1 MDYCKLIPLA
11 LFTVTGTNKD
21 DLWHADGS
29 PNFSVMPANISRA
42 IGSDTSI
49 PIWLKVGTP
58 AFGEKHI
65 LNRHGHWV
73 NRHNMTVPELVYFKL
88 CQPGNVYC
96 TEKNSK
102 IKVSLTITPSA
113 LLVLDLITHTD
124 QPHFSVTTLYH
135 HQGSLDG
142 DRIGRYKGRPKIMQK

>member
-1 MDYCKLIPLA
+1 MDYCKLMPLP

-21 DLWHADGS
+21 DLWHVDGT
-29 PNFSVMPANISRA
+29 PHFSVMPANISRA

-65 LNRHGHWV
+65 LGRHGHWV
-73 NRHNMTVPELVYFKL
+73 ERHNMTVPELVHFKL
-88 CQPGNVYC
+88 GHSGNVYC

-102 IKVSLTITPSA
+102 IKVTLPITPSA
-113 LLVLDLITHTD
+113 LLVLDLITHTN
-124 QPHFSVTTLYH
+124 QPPHFSVTTLYH
-135 HQGSLDG
+135 HQGPLDG
-142 DRIGRYKGRPKIMQK
+142 KIIGRYKGRPKIM